1 MKSNPIKFLILLSLP
16 TLSILIWFLNRV
28 INEQGFFQ
36 GAILTYLMQIIG
48 VITVSL
54 FTLNF
59 FLTVKHRKLEVI
71 MNGLDNQFAVHKI
84 TGRVIYSLLLL
95 HIFIG
100 IYRSNFQNI
109 SDFLIYS
116 NTPANNLGILAFWT
130 LTILITLTVAIKL
143 PYQVWKYSHK
153 LMILPFLFASL
164 HGALNALNQPIF
176 PLTSI
181 YIIVLVI
188 VGSVSY
194 FYTEIYFIN
203 FGPISRYKLKGLSNN
218 KNIIELFVEPIS
230 EKVKYYAGQYFFISF
245 PNNTRIKSETH
256 PFAISTAPSES
267 SRITIKIAGDYTESL
282 LKAQAGD
289 EIKLIGPFGEFHNN
303 NFKEYNSSIWVAG
316 GIGITPFLSMLRER
330 VLNNDQRKVYLVYGV
345 NNEREAHYFEEI
357 RNLVEGKENFKFFEH
372 FSDKEGFID
381 GKYLKS
387 KTGEDFYLSNIMI
400 CGPSKMMTSIQKS
413 CLVLGKKS
421 KDIFFENFTFK

>member
-1 MKSNPIKFLILLSLP
+1 MKFNVIKLLIILSPPFLSVLV
-16 TLSILIWFLNRV
+16 WFLNRIV
-28 INEQGFFQ
+28 NEQVFFS
-36 GAILTYLMQIIG
+36 AATLTYLMQILG

-84 TGRVIYSLLLL
+84 AGRVIYSLLLL

-100 IYRSNFQNI
+100 IYRSNFQNF
-109 SDFLIYS
+109 SEFLIYS
-116 NTPANNLGILAFWT
+116 NSPINNLGILSFWT
-130 LTILITLTVAIKL
+130 LTILITLTVAIRL
-143 PYQVWKYSHK
+143 PYQVWKYTHK
-153 LMILPFLFASL
+153 FMIVPFLLASV
-164 HGALNALNQPIF
+164 HGILNSINQPLI

-181 YIIVLVI
+181 YIIIMMVI
-188 VGSVSY
+188 GVSSY
-194 FYTEIYFIN
+194 LYTEIYLIN
-203 FGPISRYKLKGLSNN
+203 FGPISRYKLKGLNHN
-218 KNIIELFVEPIS
+218 KNIIELFVEPIK
-230 EKVKYYAGQYFFISF
+230 EKVEYYAGQYFFISF
-245 PNNTRIKSETH
+245 PNNSRIRSETH

-282 LKAQAGD
+282 LKAEAGD

-303 NFKEYNSSIWVAG
+303 NFREYNSSIWVAG
-316 GIGITPFLSMLRER
+316 GIGITPFLAMLRER

-345 NNEREAHYFEEI
+345 NNESEAHYFEEI
-357 RNLVEGKENFKFFEH
+357 RNLIEGKDNFKFYEH

-381 GKYLKS
+381 GQYLKS
-387 KTGEDFYLSNIMI
+387 KTGQDFFSSNIMI

-413 CLVLGKKS
+413 CLKLGKEK
-421 KDIFFENFTFK
+421 KDIFFENFSFK